1 MEEDNCK
8 WVKGIFSLI
17 SLFGSI
23 ALIVLCFIFLF
34 PIMNNSKKDE
44 PKIEE
49 LTCLLPGY
57 IKIFRIIK

>member
-1 MEEDNCK
+1 MEEEDNCK

-17 SLFGSI
+17 NLFGSI

-49 LTCLLPGY
+49 LKKGKNL
-57 IKIFRIIK
+57 